1 MSDNSQAIPVA
12 AGLAIGIAFIVLFAF
27 SFNTVDR
34 NFGNLGDYL
43 HVSVDGLKGNYQVG
57 EAMNFTVKAKGY
69 AECSSHPTARII
81 NTDSNDTV
89 YNIFQ
94 LTVCFSDEAR
104 PIDETWTLKDMGAVV
119 DIILEESGNY
129 KAAVHYGGETIEKE
143 FIVR

>member
-34 NFGNLGDYL
+34 NFGNLGGYL
-43 HVSVDGLKGNYQVG
+43 RVSVDGLKDTYQVG
-57 EAMNFTVKAKGY
+57 EAIDFTVKAKGY
-69 AECSSHPTARII
+69 AECGNPTARII
-81 NTDSNDTV
+81 NTDSNDTI
-89 YNIFQ
+89 YNVFNISI
-94 LTVCFSDEAR
+94 CFPHEAR

-129 KAAVHYGGETIEKE
+129 KAMVHYGGETIEKE
-143 FIVR
+143 FVVR